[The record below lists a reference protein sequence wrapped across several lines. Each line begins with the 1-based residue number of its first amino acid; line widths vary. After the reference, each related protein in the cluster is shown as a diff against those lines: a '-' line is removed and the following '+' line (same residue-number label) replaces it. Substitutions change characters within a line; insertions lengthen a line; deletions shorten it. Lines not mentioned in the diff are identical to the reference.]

1 MRTILGKLFSKSP
14 FEPLKKHIEKVKEC
28 LDELK
33 PLFNEFEKSNFD
45 EVKKIAKKIWELE
58 RQADEFKNEIR
69 NHLPKNILLPVARSD
84 FIEMIEQQ
92 DLIANSIEDIAALLT
107 MRKTLFPPELKERF
121 YQFLDSVINTV
132 EQIINIIKNIDSLLN
147 ASFSGEQAQ
156 EVLNKINKLNY
167 LEYESDKHQ
176 YKLAKKLFEIED
188 KMSPINCYM
197 LISIFKA
204 LGQLADN
211 AQKTGDKLRLML
223 KL

>member
-1 MRTILGKLFSKSP
+1 
-14 FEPLKKHIEKVKEC
+14 
-28 LDELK
+28 
-33 PLFNEFEKSNFD
+33 
-45 EVKKIAKKIWELE
+45 
-58 RQADEFKNEIR
+58 
-69 NHLPKNILLPVARSD
+69 
-84 FIEMIEQQ
+84 MIEQQ

-132 EQIINIIKNIDSLLN
+132 EQIINIIKNIDNLLN